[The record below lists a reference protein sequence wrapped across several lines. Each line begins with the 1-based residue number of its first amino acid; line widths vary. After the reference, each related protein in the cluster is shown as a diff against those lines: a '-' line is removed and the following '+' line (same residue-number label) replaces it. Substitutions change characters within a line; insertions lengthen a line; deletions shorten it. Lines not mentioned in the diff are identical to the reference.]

1 MAIGLGREEMPG
13 ADYAFCSF
21 IYTSTVAND
30 YFWCNQRQTS
40 RSTIP
45 SSKPLNYVADVS
57 TNTNYDT
64 NSLLV
69 DLEVTFSRKLNTG
82 EKGDYV
88 IPTNRE
94 FNIIAAYSGIAS
106 GLP

>member
-21 IYTSTVAND
+21 IFTSTVAND
-30 YFWCNQRQTS
+30 AFWCNQRKTS
-40 RSTIP
+40 RSTMP
-45 SSKPLNYVADVS
+45 SSNPVNYVTDVS
-57 TNTNYDT
+57 THTNYDT

-69 DLEVTFSRKLNTG
+69 DLEATFSRKLNTG

-88 IPTNRE
+88 IRTNRE
-94 FNIIAAYSGIAS
+94 FTIIAAYSGISS